1 MFSFFFW
8 CISIQIDIITSHF
21 QNYSDFLKVSLYN
34 SLFILYYRYMAS
46 ITAQQLTKYYETYG
60 TTEVVF
66 SKEVIRTLGLD
77 PRQVYIKCA
86 EGQWPCIIN
95 SASLTQ
101 ARIVIGTQGGAF
113 QQLAKKDAP
122 PMSLRFCFLQEKGQP
137 MSFFVTCKVGQIT
150 AYMNSKEYVIVTLA
164 FTQRPPEDLI
174 QILGNVVDANTNF
187 NEKKDERIHI
197 TPDALR
203 KLGIPKKECMINIQ
217 DVPRRCILQEISFGG
232 AKICILGVAKFLKG
246 KIAHLSLEVDNPY
259 EVIQLIG
266 TIAETGAVENRS
278 DIVVAEIQYDEKKL
292 PLSYKLHINNY
303 LTTVRKSDMNTKF
316 ADAAPQPEEE
326 EATPFA
332 EEEMDV

>member
-1 MFSFFFW
+1 MSFYFLLIFKLFSLKLGFT
-8 CISIQIDIITSHF
+8 ILSLLII
-21 QNYSDFLKVSLYN
+21 
-34 SLFILYYRYMAS
+34 IERMAS

-60 TTEVVF
+60 TTEIVF

-95 SASLTQ
+95 SASLSQ

-113 QQLAKKDAP
+113 QQIAKKDAP
-122 PMSLRFCFLQEKGQP
+122 AMSLRFCFMQEKGQP
-137 MSFFVTCKVGQIT
+137 ISFFVTCKVDQIT
-150 AYMNSKEYVIVTLA
+150 AYMNSKDYVIVTLA
-164 FTQRPPEDLI
+164 YTQRPPEDLI
-174 QILGNVVDANTNF
+174 QLLGNIVDANTNF
-187 NEKKDERIHI
+187 TEKKDESIHI

-232 AKICILGVAKFLKG
+232 AKVCILGVAKFLKD
-246 KIAHLSLEVDNPY
+246 KVAQMSLEVDNPY
-259 EVIQLIG
+259 EVIQLTG
-266 TIAETGAVENRS
+266 TIVNTSAVENRT

-303 LTTVRKSDMNTKF
+303 LSTARKSDMNTKF
-316 ADAAPQPEEE
+316 ADAAPQAEEE

-332 EEEMDV
+332 EEDMDV